1 MLIRLLIALWVFS
14 GLAWAQPVERERM
27 TPKQLRALRVIRDR
41 HEGKRQDLQ
50 IRLQGKRLELAKL
63 IRDDAVEKSQV
74 QAKLDEILNLERQRQ
89 QVFLDEIFEAKGQLS
104 PAQWGPFRQRVLRN
118 LLQERRR
125 GGQLPTHESDPTSL

>member
-1 MLIRLLIALWVFS
+1 MFVRLLILLTIFS
-14 GLAWAQPVERERM
+14 GVALAQPLAREPM

-63 IRDDAVEKSQV
+63 IRDDDVEKSQV
-74 QAKLDEILNLERQRQ
+74 QAKLDEILSLERQRQ

-104 PAQWGPFRQRVLRN
+104 RAQWGPFRQRVLRN

-125 GGQLPTHESDPTSL
+125 GGQLPRRESDQSSL